1 LNGELTDTLK
11 TIDDLGDDITTLEA
25 KIVKLKADIDAINQ
39 REKDLNEARDL
50 AEALYQAKK
59 KRDENVIT
67 ALGEIIPSLENLA
80 QNGQAFL
87 EKSQHDVVFALKKI
101 PNNRPI

>member
-59 KRDENVIT
+59 
-67 ALGEIIPSLENLA
+67 
-80 QNGQAFL
+80 
-87 EKSQHDVVFALKKI
+87 
-101 PNNRPI
+101 